1 MAFYWGIVFLIIL
14 IILIIVLITIY
25 IKQTAKQTQ
34 KQTQKHNIPIL
45 AEPFLAINDKQLY
58 NLDEDNK
65 GASTIETIIPA
76 PQNQLSDIQ
85 LQNTDTNILRNV
97 RVLKLFSM
105 NDEIDYYQMYN
116 LLKIY
121 KTQKD
126 ITFNLSSDDI
136 AKTQPTQPIQ
146 PTQPTQPA
154 TNKIYNVLNEE
165 NKNNV
170 IYVRIKLELISLLN
184 KLIISKGYYL
194 PYHQYDF
201 LKITNSNLISKT
213 SIPTPTTTNDMY
225 IDNYI
230 FTLTIGREHKYQSF
244 TIYYD
249 IDIIKNTNTNTNT
262 NTNGTGSMTQIT
274 TYTIR
279 INKIELIG
287 LPLQKTFEPNNNN
300 NSSSNSSSS
309 SSSSSINS
317 ISNSI
322 SNNIITP
329 NKDGK
334 LFESQ
339 YIKYIN
345 DMEKSD
351 MNTGI
356 FDVNVQKAFIENHK
370 LDIATSTH
378 KNNHKCFGLVNG
390 KSKELISYNNPN
402 NPIFCESYHP
412 EISQNGVLDAP
423 CQVNSDCPFYKANTN
438 YPNEF
443 GKCDTNT
450 GQCEMPLGIIPIGF
464 TKYGKTEPDCYNCD
478 SSFTNNKCCKLQF
491 NNININKSDLVNS
504 QPVKYSSPDYIF
516 NNDEAKRKQYAN
528 LLTSQN
534 LHINPSI

>member
-14 IILIIVLITIY
+14 IILIITISIRIY
-25 IKQTAKQTQ
+25 TRKTNDAQ
-34 KQTQKHNIPIL
+34 KQTQNNNISIL
-45 AEPFLAINDKQLY
+45 EEPFLAINDKQLY

-136 AKTQPTQPIQ
+136 AKTQPTQPAQ
-146 PTQPTQPA
+146 PTQPVS
-154 TNKIYNVLNEE
+154 NKIYNVLNEE
-165 NKNNV
+165 NKNNLV
-170 IYVRIKLELISLLN
+170 YVRIKLELISLLN

-262 NTNGTGSMTQIT
+262 NTNGSGSTLQLT

-287 LPLQKTFEPNNNN
+287 LPLQKTLEPNNNNNN
-300 NSSSNSSSS
+300 NSSSSI
-309 SSSSSINS
+309 SSINS
-317 ISNSI
+317 ISINSI

-351 MNTGI
+351 MDTGI

-370 LDIATSTH
+370 LDIASGTYE
-378 KNNHKCFGLVNG
+378 NNHKCFGLVNG

-402 NPIFCESYHP
+402 NPIFCKSYHP
-412 EISQNGVLDAP
+412 EISQNGVWDAP

-443 GKCDTNT
+443 GKCDTNN

-478 SSFTNNKCCKLQF
+478 SSFTNNKCCKIQSMRKA
-491 NNININKSDLVNS
+491 NININNPS
-504 QPVKYSSPDYIF
+504 VKYSSPDYIF
-516 NNDEAKRKQYAN
+516 KNDETKRKQYAN
-528 LLTSQN
+528 LLTSQD
-534 LHINPSI
+534 LHVNPSI